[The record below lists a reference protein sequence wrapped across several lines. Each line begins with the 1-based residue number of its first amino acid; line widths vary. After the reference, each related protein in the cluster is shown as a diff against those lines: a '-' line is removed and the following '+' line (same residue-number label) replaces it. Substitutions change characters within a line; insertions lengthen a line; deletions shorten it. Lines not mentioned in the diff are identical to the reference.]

1 MKISL
6 SYLRFVFLAA
16 VVPSLSCCMSDAD
29 IPGHMSDVI
38 ISGTVFDYDD
48 RSGVADMKIV
58 FTAYESGDTSF
69 EYPISEDVACTGTD
83 GSYSI
88 NTVSMTDGWKF
99 RITVSDNDPERP
111 GGGYVLSSSFD
122 PVLHVELNRHS
133 FDKESSGFR
142 IGPVDIPVARAAD

>member
-6 SYLRFVFLAA
+6 SYLRFVFLSA

-38 ISGTVFDYDD
+38 ISGTVFDYDN

-69 EYPISEDVACTGTD
+69 EYPISEDVACTGAD

-122 PVLHVELNRHS
+122 PVLHVELNSIPSTRS
-133 FDKESSGFR
+133 LQGSG
-142 IGPVDIPVARAAD
+142 